1 VVLTIGV
8 SDSQSFFITLTLE
21 TSRKKKGL
29 SPFFLLNRGLKFL
42 KGFLTEVK
50 NGEKD
55 IQTALNNAYGKTLR
69 QHHGW
74 VVRGVFAHVWSES
87 EDCLPFLQLA
97 QDYISSCGKK
107 TLHEV
112 LEKVFKSFRPL
123 LGLPDVDDDAFEEYN
138 ADVEEEEP
146 EADHQ
151 QMGVS
156 QQ

>member
-1 VVLTIGV
+1 MLALMPRRQRDVLAPLEG
-8 SDSQSFFITLTLE
+8 FIAVDDAE
-21 TSRKKKGL
+21 
-29 SPFFLLNRGLKFL
+29 
-42 KGFLTEVK
+42 E
-50 NGEKD
+50 EKTKCD
-55 IQTALNNAYGKTLR
+55 FQ
-69 QHHGW
+69 
-74 VVRGVFAHVWSES
+74 HVWSES

-107 TLHEV
+107 TLHEI